1 MYCKE
6 QKIYQ
11 YLRQGKRRRTKWHSR
26 KTKSEKIKNK
36 ISIEQRP
43 KDIDNRES
51 FGHWEGDSIVSKGRK
66 SFLNTLVERSTRYL
80 VASKLQDHSSITTT
94 EAVVSSLKQ
103 FNPLSITFDNG
114 LEFAGH
120 EAMKEKLNTLI
131 YFCHPYSSF
140 ERGTNE
146 NTNGL
151 LRRYLPKHQKFDD
164 LSEEELNS
172 IVWEINNRPR
182 KCLGYKTATEALEL
196 ARTLSVA
203 INPRM

>member
-51 FGHWEGDSIVSKGRK
+51 FGHWEGDSIVSKGMK
-66 SFLNTLVERSTRYL
+66 SFLNTLVERNTRYL
-80 VASKLQDHSSITTT
+80 VAGNM
-94 EAVVSSLKQ
+94 E
-103 FNPLSITFDNG
+103 
-114 LEFAGH
+114 
-120 EAMKEKLNTLI
+120 MKEKLNTQV
-131 YFCHPYSSF
+131 YFCHPYSSY

-151 LRRYLPKHQKFDD
+151 LRKYLPKHKRFDD
-164 LSEEELNS
+164 LSQEELNN

-182 KCLGYKTATEALEL
+182 KCLDYKTATEALEY